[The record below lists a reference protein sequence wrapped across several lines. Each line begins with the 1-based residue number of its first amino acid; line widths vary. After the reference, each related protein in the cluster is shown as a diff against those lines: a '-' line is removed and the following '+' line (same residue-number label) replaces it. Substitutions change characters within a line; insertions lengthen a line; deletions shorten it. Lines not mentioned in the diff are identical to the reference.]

1 MALNGGKGCEG
12 MKLSGKVAL
21 VTGAAGG
28 IGLAIGKKFCDEG
41 ASVVMTD
48 IQAKELTAV
57 CGKLGTVSMVQD
69 VSQESEWRKVIDM
82 IRESHGRLDIL
93 VNNAGIVSN
102 KSIAETDM
110 DTWNT
115 VVGTNLTSVMLGC
128 RFAIEL
134 MRNNPG
140 GSGGSIVNI
149 ASTTSFLGLANDL
162 VYTTTKTAL
171 VGLTRSVATWCAL
184 ERLNIR
190 CNTLHPGAIYTAI
203 LKAHVDEDPAL
214 FDVFSNMAPVGRMGT
229 VEEVANLA
237 LFLASDD
244 SSFSTGAQF
253 VADGGISMAHPR
265 M

>member
-1 MALNGGKGCEG
+1 

-28 IGLAIGKKFCDEG
+28 IGLAIARKFVDEG
-41 ASVVMTD
+41 ADVVMTD
-48 IQAKELTAV
+48 IQAGELASAARDLHAV
-57 CGKLGTVSMVQD
+57 SLVQD
-69 VSQESEWRKVIDM
+69 VS
-82 IRESHGRLDIL
+82 RESGWGQVMDLIRQRFGRLDVF
-93 VNNAGIVSN
+93 VNNAGIISN
-102 KSIAETDM
+102 KSIVETDTE
-110 DTWNT
+110 TWNK
-115 VVGTNLTSVMLGC
+115 VLGVNLTSVMFGC
-128 RFAIEL
+128 RFAIDI

-162 VYTTTKTAL
+162 VYTTTKTAV

-184 ERLNIR
+184 QRLNIL

-203 LKAHVDEDPAL
+203 LKAHVDQDPAL
-214 FDVFSNMAPVGRMGT
+214 YEVFSNMAPVGRMGT

-253 VADGGISMAHPR
+253 VADGGISMAHPT

>member
-1 MALNGGKGCEG
+1 MQPSK
-12 MKLSGKVAL
+12 KHVAL
-21 VTGAAGG
+21 VSGANRG
-28 IGLAIGKKFCDEG
+28 IGFAIADQLARKGLRVIIGARNERKGLEAQKQLVTKGLDVHFTLLDV
-41 ASVVMTD
+41 ADALS
-48 IQAKELTAV
+48 ISAAV
-57 CGKLGTVSMVQD
+57 G
-69 VSQESEWRKVIDM
+69 RIDDTF
-82 IRESHGRLDIL
+82 GRLDVLI
-93 VNNAGIVSN
+93 NNAGIVSN

-110 DTWNT
+110 DTWNR
-115 VVGTNLTSVMLGC
+115 VVGVNLTSVMLGC
-128 RFAIEL
+128 RFAIEV

-140 GSGGSIVNI
+140 GSIGSIVNI

-162 VYTTTKTAL
+162 VYTTTKTGV

-203 LKAHVDEDPAL
+203 LQAHVEDDPAL

-229 VEEVANLA
+229 VEEIANLA

-253 VADGGISMAHPR
+253 VADGGISMAHPT

>member
-1 MALNGGKGCEG
+1 
-12 MKLSGKVAL
+12 MKLSGKVAV
-21 VTGAAGG
+21 VTGAASG
-28 IGLAIGKKFCDEG
+28 IGLAIAKKFVGEG
-41 ASVVMTD
+41 ADVVMTD
-48 IQAKELTAV
+48 IQEHELAKASDELGV
-57 CGKLGTVSMVQD
+57 VSAVQD
-69 VSQESEWRKVIDM
+69 VSSESEWRKLMDM
-82 IRESHGRLDIL
+82 VKDAFGRLDVL

-110 DTWNT
+110 DTWNR
-115 VVGTNLTSVMLGC
+115 VVGVNLTSVMLGC
-128 RFAIEL
+128 RFAIEV

-140 GSGGSIVNI
+140 GSAGSIVNI

-162 VYTTTKTAL
+162 VYTTTKTGV

-203 LKAHVDEDPAL
+203 LRAHVEEDPSL

-229 VEEVANLA
+229 VEEIANLA

-253 VADGGISMAHPR
+253 VADGGISMAHPT